1 MGPTTKYP
9 MGDGMKRRS
18 LITSALAGAGLL
30 TVPTR
35 KARAN
40 TAASDR
46 KFLFVRVPHGWDTT
60 RVFTPMFS
68 TEGVSME
75 EDAFTRTVEDIEYV
89 AHDDRPSV
97 DTFFDT
103 YGRHTAL
110 LNGLIVPSVN
120 HAICDRLLYSDS
132 STGSSPDWATQIA
145 SAQSERYT
153 LPRFNLRS
161 CSGWQSSQ
169 SHRQCRYRRTDESV
183 ANR

>member
-1 MGPTTKYP
+1 
-9 MGDGMKRRS
+9 MKRRS
-18 LITSALAGAGLL
+18 LIASALAGTGLL

-40 TAASDR
+40 TTGSDR

-68 TEGVSME
+68 TTGVSME
-75 EDAFTRTVEDIEYV
+75 EDAFTRTVEEIDYV
-89 AHDDRPSV
+89 SHDERPAV

-120 HAICDRLLYSDS
+120 HAIVTVYCIQIVQQVVLLI
-132 STGSSPDWATQIA
+132 GPPK
-145 SAQSERYT
+145 
-153 LPRFNLRS
+153 LPVHSRNDTPSLTF
-161 CSGWQSSQ
+161 
-169 SHRQCRYRRTDESV
+169 
-183 ANR
+183 